1 MQHLYDQVAV
11 TLVIV
16 KYKTNTSWA
25 NLALFG
31 GQNSCQRIHITWNN
45 KKTWGKGR
53 EGKGREGKG
62 REGKGREGK
71 GREGKG
77 REGKGREGKGNNR
90 YQKSLCSGAS
100 QARI

>member
-62 REGKGREGK
+62 REGKGREITGI
-71 GREGKG
+71 
-77 REGKGREGKGNNR
+77 
-90 YQKSLCSGAS
+90 KSLYVAELRKQGFEDIFT
-100 QARI
+100 RL